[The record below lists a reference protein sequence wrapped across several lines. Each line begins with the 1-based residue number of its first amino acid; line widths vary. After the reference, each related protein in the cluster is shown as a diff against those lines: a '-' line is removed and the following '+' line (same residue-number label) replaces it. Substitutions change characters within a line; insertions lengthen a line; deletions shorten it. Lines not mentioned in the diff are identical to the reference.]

1 MSAGAVIWSQYSPS
15 FQSARRALPCS
26 VPPLSSPLATP
37 SVHLGCTAPGTFHR
51 LALGSCRLPVSL
63 CASLL
68 RHVRR
73 LLSHPLRPCL
83 HIFFLRVSLGFSV
96 PFANAALLW
105 RFVVRSG
112 DYLGIVG
119 TRSGCL
125 SCPPVAPRGGFTL
138 SHFRTAAHAAKPPPA
153 PPPGGCSELILRGH
167 FPFIFARFRRACIY
181 THPLR
186 FLSGF
191 SPLLSLLGC
200 RSLCYGS
207 SRFAL
212 HFLPDDLSAFLHRL
226 HTISGTRCRR
236 VRRHIVWLAGRFISF
251 NVYRTIYQFYIFA
264 TVISFHRA
272 QKRQP

>member
-1 MSAGAVIWSQYSPS
+1 MTAH
-15 FQSARRALPCS
+15 
-26 VPPLSSPLATP
+26 PPPRSGSL
-37 SVHLGCTAPGTFHR
+37 R
-51 LALGSCRLPVSL
+51 L
-63 CASLL
+63 
-68 RHVRR
+68 
-73 LLSHPLRPCL
+73 CL
-83 HIFFLRVSLGFSV
+83 HIFFLMVSLGFSV

-119 TRSGCL
+119 TRSGCPL
-125 SCPPVAPRGGFTL
+125 CPPVAPRGGFTL

-153 PPPGGCSELILRGH
+153 PPSGGCSELILRGH

-212 HFLPDDLSAFLHRL
+212 HFLPDDLSVFLPRL

-264 TVISFHRA
+264 AVISFRSA
-272 QKRQP
+272 TKRQL